1 MSWAAKYAAQGG
13 SNAVATAIAFAKAQI
28 GKPYQFGAAG
38 PDAYDCSGLVYA
50 AYAAAGIHIAR
61 TTYQWQQD
69 GPVIPLSQIQP
80 GDLLFSAGSDGTP
93 TNPGHVVMYLGGG
106 QVIQAPQTG
115 EDVQIDPADL
125 ASVVVATRPA
135 DLATNAMTTSPSP
148 GGILMTSTH
157 PVPPLPQPQ
166 PPAAAAQALAD
177 AACAAARAWA
187 QPLNPARHK
196 RAVSQLY
203 SALRDLGIAA
213 RGLAVWQAPGM
224 PPGTCVPGVRAA
236 CDRRAHAGSL
246 TRGTALTACWPS
258 RGSGRCPTPTSL
270 APPCATQRATSSWP
284 GGSPRAPAP
293 TATPPSGSFITATGF
308 LSAAT
313 LGLATYAPRRR
324 AIDLQAALAS
334 LAEATADLSAAIEE
348 PAADPARDDGTGQ
361 PLPGSRW
368 PDAGEV
374 S

>member
-1 MSWAAKYAAQGG
+1 
-13 SNAVATAIAFAKAQI
+13 
-28 GKPYQFGAAG
+28 
-38 PDAYDCSGLVYA
+38 
-50 AYAAAGIHIAR
+50 
-61 TTYQWQQD
+61 
-69 GPVIPLSQIQP
+69 
-80 GDLLFSAGSDGTP
+80 
-93 TNPGHVVMYLGGG
+93 
-106 QVIQAPQTG
+106 
-115 EDVQIDPADL
+115 
-125 ASVVVATRPA
+125 
-135 DLATNAMTTSPSP
+135 MTTSPSP
-148 GGILMTSTH
+148 EGILMTSTH

-224 PPGTCVPGVRAA
+224 PPGPESREFARHVTASARRFLDAWNCLDGVLAFEGLGPLPDPNEPGAA
-236 CDRRAHAGSL
+236 LCHAARNL
-246 TRGTALTACWPS
+246 I
-258 RGSGRCPTPTSL
+258 
-270 APPCATQRATSSWP
+270 
-284 GGSPRAPAP
+284 PAWRQ
-293 TATPPSGSFITATGF
+293 PSGTSTDRDTTIRHFITATGF
-308 LSAAT
+308 VSAAT

-348 PAADPARDDGTGQ
+348 TAADPARDDGTGQ

-368 PDAGEV
+368 LDAGEV